1 MLNKHGGTVNCPS
14 QQVSKMF
21 CDYYYKIIDLRVDIL
36 FHLSIFRKDFKL

>member
-1 MLNKHGGTVNCPS
+1 MLNKHGGTENCPS

-36 FHLSIFRKDFKL
+36 SHLSIFRKDFKL

>member
-1 MLNKHGGTVNCPS
+1 MLNKHGGTGNCPS

-21 CDYYYKIIDLRVDIL
+21 RDYHCKIIDLRVDIL

>member
-1 MLNKHGGTVNCPS
+1 MLNKHGGTGNCPS

-36 FHLSIFRKDFKL
+36 FYLSIFSKDFKL